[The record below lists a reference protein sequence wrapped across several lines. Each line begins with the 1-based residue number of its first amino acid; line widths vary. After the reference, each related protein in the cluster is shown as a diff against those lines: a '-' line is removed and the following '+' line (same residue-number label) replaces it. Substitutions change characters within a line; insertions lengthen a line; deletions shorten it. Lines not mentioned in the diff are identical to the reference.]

1 MTTTKTTFKKSFF
14 SPKKNVYVIFCFSC
28 SLYFFLGQ
36 VWIQQPFNIK
46 VYSTTFFSVFWET
59 LKKMPR
65 VIYKSF
71 FWSMLQK
78 WLRRGPEKTDP
89 QLNILFCFKKRRG
102 KRG

>member
-1 MTTTKTTFKKSFF
+1 M
-14 SPKKNVYVIFCFSC
+14 YVKFCFSC

-89 QLNILFCFKKRRG
+89 QLNFLFCFKKRRG
-102 KRG
+102 KKG